1 MNTNIVFTR
10 DCAVGLKEKLE
21 DVPFASLYLLADS
34 NTSRFCLGHL
44 GLDMF
49 PVARRMVIPAGEGNK
64 TLDTVARIWQ
74 WLSVS
79 GAGGNAVLLNVGGGV
94 VSDMGGFAASCFK
107 RGIRCVNV
115 PTTLL
120 AQVDASVGGKTGI
133 DFNGL
138 KNEIGTFS
146 FPQWVLVDNG
156 FLATLPFRQ
165 VLSGFAE
172 MLKHALLAGDGH
184 LEELLRADL
193 SQVMSWLAM
202 MTTMACS
209 YRR

>member
-79 GAGGNAVLLNVGGGV
+79 GARRNAVLLNVGGGV
-94 VSDMGGFAASCFK
+94 SRIWAVLQLLVSSG
-107 RGIRCVNV
+107 
-115 PTTLL
+115 
-120 AQVDASVGGKTGI
+120 ASV
-133 DFNGL
+133 
-138 KNEIGTFS
+138 
-146 FPQWVLVDNG
+146 V
-156 FLATLPFRQ
+156 
-165 VLSGFAE
+165 
-172 MLKHALLAGDGH
+172 
-184 LEELLRADL
+184 
-193 SQVMSWLAM
+193 
-202 MTTMACS
+202 
-209 YRR
+209 